1 MPEEDA
7 RGPAGDRP
15 AGLSASPPRTT
26 LSPIRRRE
34 FAEPDRAAVQ
44 ESIARAV
51 EANPD
56 RFLDLFRTLPQSMQG
71 RFVAA
76 DLMKE
81 TFEPFAASKE
91 TRNRYNGPV
100 HNSAAVLADEQL
112 RRVLAEPKEPG
123 RDFVVMITGMP
134 GSGKTTMVLD
144 DINSAPLVGA
154 TANRPHAYY
163 EGQLADPKVAL
174 DKMRQ
179 VVQAGF
185 RPEIVAV
192 LPSPDQALN
201 NTLKRFEENGR
212 GASIQTMA
220 RLQAGLPEG
229 LRAIQGE
236 FGDRIGVTVIDRR
249 DNLHPKIETGWD
261 AVKQIEAAG
270 DYEKL
275 LKQLTAHLEYR
286 RPELTDAA
294 YRQAA
299 GLAPVREAAD
309 SSRKDVRDGEETWK
323 RSELPRQ
330 VEAPALLTR
339 EEAEAHYTRA
349 RIYELRLNPVRGVF
363 DADHL
368 REINRRIF
376 QDLPAKGYE
385 GYSPGEFRPP
395 TEEGKDWIKNRELKT
410 VGERAIVAYSPMD
423 QPARSRIDS
432 LLASRAKPDELAKLK
447 TAEFTKAIAELYI
460 QLDYLHPYQDGNS
473 RTLREFT
480 RQLSAE
486 AGYQLDWERF
496 DRGPGGRDTLYI
508 ARDLS
513 VNAIA
518 AEEVRTEHT
527 RRLVGH
533 MRAVFSE
540 NRALPDLLRDALRP
554 SRAVAFERLPESEAV
569 AQHPELKSVYEGW
582 RRIEDKLAAR
592 FPADRT
598 SRDKYLAASR
608 AEIVKAL
615 DAGGPLSTP
624 TTSKAT
630 LIRDA
635 QAPGRDDDRERS

>member
-1 MPEEDA
+1 MAEEDDA
-7 RGPAGDRP
+7 GGAGDR
-15 AGLSASPPRTT
+15 AGGLSGSPPRQT

-44 ESIARAV
+44 ESIALAV
-51 EANPD
+51 ESNPD
-56 RFLDLFRTLPQSMQG
+56 RFLDRFRELPQSLQG

-81 TFEPFAASKE
+81 TFEPFTASKE
-91 TRNRYNGPV
+91 NRNRYNGPV

-144 DINSAPLVGA
+144 DINSAPLFD
-154 TANRPHAYY
+154 ANVKRPHAYY

-174 DKMRQ
+174 DKIRQ
-179 VVQAGF
+179 VVHAGF
-185 RPEIVAV
+185 QPEIVAV

-229 LRAIQGE
+229 LRAIQAE

-249 DNLHPKIETGWD
+249 DNLHPRIETGWD
-261 AVKQIEAAG
+261 AVKQIESAG

-275 LKQLTAHLEYR
+275 LKQLTAHLKYR
-286 RPELTDAA
+286 RPELTAAA

-299 GLAPVREAAD
+299 GLAPLRESAD
-309 SSRKDVRDGEETWK
+309 SSRKDVRDGQETGE
-323 RSELPRQ
+323 RSELSRQ
-330 VEAPALLTR
+330 VKAPALLTR
-339 EEAEAHYTRA
+339 EEAEAHYSRA
-349 RIYELRLNPVRGVF
+349 RIYELRLNPVRGAF
-363 DADHL
+363 YADHL
-368 REINRRIF
+368 QDVNRRIF

-395 TEEGKDWIKNRELKT
+395 TEGGQDWIKNRALET
-410 VGERAIVAYSPMD
+410 VGERSVVAYSPMD
-423 QPARSRIDS
+423 QAARDRIDAV
-432 LLASRAKPDELAKLK
+432 LASRAKPEKLAKLK
-447 TAEFTKAIAELYI
+447 TTEFTKVIAELYVE
-460 QLDYLHPYQDGNS
+460 LDYLHPFSDGNS

-518 AEEVRTEHT
+518 AKEVRTEQT
-527 RRLVGH
+527 GRLVAH
-533 MRAVFSE
+533 MLNQFGE
-540 NRALPDLLRDALRP
+540 NRALPDLLRDAIRP
-554 SRAVAFERLPESEAV
+554 SRAVAFDQLPESEAV
-569 AQHPELKSVYEGW
+569 AQHPELKSIYEGW
-582 RRIEDKLAAR
+582 HRIEKQLALR
-592 FPADRT
+592 FPDDQA
-598 SRDKYLAASR
+598 SRDKYLTASR

-615 DAGGPLSTP
+615 DAGGPLSP
-624 TTSKAT
+624 PDTSKAAPA
-630 LIRDA
+630 RDA
-635 QAPGRDDDRERS
+635 KPPSRDDGPER

>member
-1 MPEEDA
+1 MAEEDD
-7 RGPAGDRP
+7 RGAAGDR
-15 AGLSASPPRTT
+15 AGGLSGSPPRQT

-51 EANPD
+51 ESNPD
-56 RFLDLFRTLPQSMQG
+56 RFLDRFRELPQSLQG

-81 TFEPFAASKE
+81 TFEPFTASKE
-91 TRNRYNGPV
+91 NRNRYNGPV

-144 DINSAPLVGA
+144 DINSAPLFD
-154 TANRPHAYY
+154 ANVKRPHAYY

-174 DKMRQ
+174 DKIRQ
-179 VVQAGF
+179 VVHAGF
-185 RPEIVAV
+185 QPEIVAV
-192 LPSPDQALN
+192 LPSPAQALN

-229 LRAIQGE
+229 LRAIQAE

-261 AVKQIEAAG
+261 AVKHIESAG

-299 GLAPVREAAD
+299 GLAPLREFAD
-309 SSRKDVRDGEETWK
+309 SSRKDVRDGQETGE
-323 RSELPRQ
+323 RSELSRQ
-330 VEAPALLTR
+330 VKAPALLTR
-339 EEAEAHYTRA
+339 EEAEAHYSRA

-363 DADHL
+363 YADHL
-368 REINRRIF
+368 QEVNRRIF

-395 TEEGKDWIKNRELKT
+395 TGGGKDWIKNRALET
-410 VGERAIVAYSPMD
+410 VGERSIVAYSAMD
-423 QPARSRIDS
+423 QAARDRIDAV
-432 LLASRAKPDELAKLK
+432 LASRAKPEELAKLK
-447 TAEFTKAIAELYI
+447 TTEFTKAIAELYVE
-460 QLDYLHPYQDGNS
+460 LDYLHPFSDGNS

-518 AEEVRTEHT
+518 AKEVRTEQT
-527 RRLVGH
+527 GRLVAH
-533 MRAVFSE
+533 MLNQFGE
-540 NRALPDLLRDALRP
+540 NRALPDLLRDAIRP
-554 SRAVAFERLPESEAV
+554 SRAVAFDQLPESEAV
-569 AQHPELKSVYEGW
+569 AQHPELKSIYEGW
-582 RRIEDKLAAR
+582 HRIEKQLALR
-592 FPADRT
+592 FPDDQA
-598 SRDKYLAASR
+598 SRDKYLTASR

-615 DAGGPLSTP
+615 DAGGPLSP
-624 TTSKAT
+624 PDTSKAAPA
-630 LIRDA
+630 RDA
-635 QAPGRDDDRERS
+635 KPPSRDDGPER

>member
-1 MPEEDA
+1 MA
-7 RGPAGDRP
+7 AGDG
-15 AGLSASPPRTT
+15 AGGLPRLPPRQT

-44 ESIARAV
+44 ETIARAV

-56 RFLDLFRTLPQSMQG
+56 RFLDLYRRLPQGLQG
-71 RFVAA
+71 RFIAA

-91 TRNRYNGPV
+91 SRNRYNGPV

-112 RRVLAEPKEPG
+112 RRALAEPKDPG

-134 GSGKTTMVLD
+134 GSGKTTLVLD
-144 DINSAPLVGA
+144 DINSAALFGA
-154 TANRPHAYY
+154 TVNRPHAYY
-163 EGQLADPKVAL
+163 EGQLADPKVAV
-174 DKMRQ
+174 DKIRQ

-185 RPEIVAV
+185 QAEVIAV

-229 LRAIQGE
+229 LRAIQAE

-299 GLAPVREAAD
+299 GLAPIRDSAD
-309 SSRKDVRDGEETWK
+309 RSRKDVRDGEEAWK
-323 RSELPRQ
+323 RPKLSRQ
-330 VEAPALLTR
+330 VEAPAVLTR

-349 RIYELRLNPVRGVF
+349 RILELRLSPVRGAF

-376 QDLPAKGYE
+376 QDLPTKGYE

-395 TEEGKDWIKNRELKT
+395 TEGGKDWIKNRIYET
-410 VGERAIVAYSPMD
+410 VQERAIVAYSPMD
-423 QPARSRIDS
+423 EAARSRIDS
-432 LLASRAKPDELAKLK
+432 VLASRALPHELAKLK
-447 TAEFTKAIAELYI
+447 TAEFTKAIAEVYF
-460 QLDYLHPYQDGNS
+460 QLDYAHPFADGNS

-486 AGYQLDWERF
+486 SGYQLDWERF

-518 AEEVRTEHT
+518 AEAVRTEHT

-533 MRAVFSE
+533 MQNQFAG
-540 NRALPDLLRDALRP
+540 NRELTDLLRDAIRP
-554 SRAVAFERLPESEAV
+554 SRAVSFERLPEREAT
-569 AQHPELKSVYEGW
+569 AQHPELKSVYEGLQ
-582 RRIEDKLAAR
+582 RIEEKLAAR
-592 FPADRT
+592 FPTDSV

-608 AEIVKAL
+608 SEIIKAL
-615 DAGGPLSTP
+615 DAGGSLSP
-624 TTSKAT
+624 TDSSKT
-630 LIRDA
+630 LQSRAAAARSRGDG
-635 QAPGRDDDRERS
+635 PER